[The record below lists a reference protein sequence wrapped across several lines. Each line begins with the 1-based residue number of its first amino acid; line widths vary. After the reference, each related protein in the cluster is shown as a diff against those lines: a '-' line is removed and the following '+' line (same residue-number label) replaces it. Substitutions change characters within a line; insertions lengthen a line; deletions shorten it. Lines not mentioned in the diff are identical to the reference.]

1 MKTFKVTGTINKP
14 RLSTS
19 FVRELLAEKSEHAVE
34 KVYAEIGSR
43 HRVRRYHIKII
54 SSEEISV
61 DQIKNPIL
69 KKIVC
74 WSVNSLA
81 QREKAEEELRRLSM
95 EMRYLEQ
102 TADALQQRISMVNA
116 ALTDINYANMTLDGI
131 EKEKENSEML
141 IPIGGSS
148 YVKVKLADTN
158 KVIIGMGSGVS
169 VEKTLPE
176 AKVTLKERL
185 DELEKTMHAA
195 QQQFSQVAE
204 RINSGRSRL
213 ESMLSTREGKQ

>member
-1 MKTFKVTGTINKP
+1 M
-14 RLSTS
+14 
-19 FVRELLAEKSEHAVE
+19 
-34 KVYAEIGSR
+34 
-43 HRVRRYHIKII
+43 
-54 SSEEISV
+54 
-61 DQIKNPIL
+61 
-69 KKIVC
+69 
-74 WSVNSLA
+74 A
-81 QREKAEEELRRLSM
+81 QRANAEEELRRLSM

-158 KVIIGMGSGVS
+158 KVIIGMGAGVS

-176 AKVTLKERL
+176 AKATLKERL

-204 RINSGRSRL
+204 RMNSGRGRL
-213 ESMLSTREGKQ
+213 ENLLASAREGKQ